1 MLKFITSFMVKE
13 NVAKPVQT
21 CEGIQWR
28 EWIQLWSYRSALG
41 RLGNYGST
49 SLDILKEGLCSQC
62 RVGWLRW
69 SKLSRYIIFTSEC
82 TSVKSRRQICKFLG
96 VRIWLPRHHQCT
108 RSQIS
113 GTLAARKTIMQ
124 NWQKLIKN
132 CFIKTNAVTHSVK
145 S

>member
-13 NVAKPVQT
+13 NVAKPVQN
-21 CEGIQWR
+21 CEGIQLR
-28 EWIQLWSYRSALG
+28 EWIQWWSYRSALG

-49 SLDILKEGLCSQC
+49 SLDILKEGLCPQC

-82 TSVKSRRQICKFLG
+82 TSVKSRRQICNFLG
-96 VRIWLPRHHQCT
+96 VRIWLPRHRQCT

-113 GTLAARKTIMQ
+113 GTLAARENIMQ

-132 CFIKTNAVTHSVK
+132 YLIKTNAGTHSVK